1 MSDKLI
7 ALFPTTLLVTKYED
21 DFKKEFKYIRELEYA
36 DQQITGVFRSKD
48 SYLMKHPELS
58 KLKEFFLEGLDKYA
72 SSILGTDKKLSITQ
86 AWVQRNVYQSF
97 THDHSHA
104 NSIVSGVFYFR
115 NEKHAGISFNKST
128 IDRIVLPKV
137 KNHRLNSEA
146 WHFEPLS
153 GELILFPSQ
162 TRHSVTPNVKKES
175 RYSLS
180 FNSFCFDELGVQSMS
195 THLKIKGNDGPR
207 L

>member
-7 ALFPTTLLVTKYED
+7 GLFPTTLLVTKYEE
-21 DFKKEFKYIRELEYA
+21 DFKKEFKYIRELEYEN
-36 DQQITGVFRSKD
+36 QQITGVFRSKD
-48 SYLMKHPELS
+48 SYLMNHPQLS

-86 AWVQRNVYQSF
+86 AWVQRNIQNSF
-97 THDHSHA
+97 THEHTHP
-104 NSIVSGVFYFR
+104 NSMISGVFYFR
-115 NEKHAGISFNKST
+115 NEKHAGISFNKNI

-146 WHFEPLS
+146 WHFQPES

-162 TRHSVTPNVKKES
+162 TRHSVPPNIKKES

-180 FNSFCFDELGVQSMS
+180 FNSFCFDELGVESFS
-195 THLKIKGNDGPR
+195 THLKIKGNNGPR